1 MTDYYWCL
9 CQGSDHHLNTSTCS
23 NLTLSGEA
31 EANLPITIHLVGEW
45 QYINILKV
53 LNFLCVKGHQEVP
66 RIVKNC
72 HGSQM
77 FTNCFPRVAKGLPR
91 DVKGVQGLPR
101 IVKDYQG
108 STRTINSRQRSPKVA
123 KGCQRLPR
131 VAKGCQGSPRVEK
144 HSSPRFS

>member
-1 MTDYYWCL
+1 MPGVPGVTDYYWCL
-9 CQGSDHHLNTSTCS
+9 CQGSDHHLNTSTCN

-77 FTNCFPRVAKGLPR
+77 FTNCLPRVCQGMTRVFK
-91 DVKGVQGLPR
+91 DCQGLLR
-101 IVKDYQG
+101 IIKGQQG
-108 STRTINSRQRSPKVA
+108 SLIVA
-123 KGCQRLPR
+123 KDRQRLPR